1 MLYFEEEETKNEQKI
16 NMNSL
21 VCVIW
26 EMFFK
31 KCFEFRFDFI
41 FFFYKKGCRNRRV
54 QEGVVI
60 S

>member
-16 NMNSL
+16 NVNSL

-31 KCFEFRFDFI
+31 KFVWILYFSSIRRDVGMGEFRKVCNFLD
-41 FFFYKKGCRNRRV
+41 
-54 QEGVVI
+54 
-60 S
+60 

>member
-1 MLYFEEEETKNEQKI
+1 MLYFKVEETKYEQKI

-21 VCVIW
+21 VCVVW
-26 EMFFK
+26 EIFFK

-41 FFFYKKGCRNRRV
+41 FFFYKKGCRNGRV
-54 QEGVVI
+54 QECVVI

>member
-1 MLYFEEEETKNEQKI
+1 MLYFEVEETKYEQKI

-26 EMFFK
+26 EIFFK

-41 FFFYKKGCRNRRV
+41 FFFYSIRRDVGMGEFRNV
-54 QEGVVI
+54 L
-60 S
+60 